1 MGQSSQTSGAATA
14 WFELRP
20 KAGMYH
26 TREVSDHKA
35 TRTPPSMESPEAE
48 GKLDQD
54 SARKGW
60 FPIFRF
66 YGPSAPYFEKTWKL
80 EDIAAVK

>member
-20 KAGMYH
+20 KVGMYH

-35 TRTPPSMESPEAE
+35 TRAPPSMESPEAE

-54 SARKGW
+54 SARKRLVSNLPFLWAFGTLL
-60 FPIFRF
+60 R
-66 YGPSAPYFEKTWKL
+66 
-80 EDIAAVK
+80 EDVEAGRHCRC